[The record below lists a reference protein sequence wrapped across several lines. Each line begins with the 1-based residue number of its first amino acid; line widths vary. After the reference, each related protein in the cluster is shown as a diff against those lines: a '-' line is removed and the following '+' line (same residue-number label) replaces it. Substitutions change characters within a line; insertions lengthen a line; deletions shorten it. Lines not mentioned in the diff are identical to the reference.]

1 MAITVTDINDNSPVF
16 SSAETASVAE
26 NLTAVVYTAAS
37 TDADAGTTLTY
48 SLSGTDASLFAID
61 ADTGEVSF
69 ISSPDFEN
77 PADAGGDNVYDII
90 VTASDGTNST
100 DQSVTITV
108 ADVFESITIDLSSLT
123 AAQGFI
129 IQGDD
134 ARDQTGRSVSLAG
147 DVNGDGYDD
156 LIIGAHYG
164 DDGGTNA
171 GEAYVIYGGPDV
183 TGVIDLSGLTTAQG
197 FVIQGAEQAD
207 LTGESVSSAGDVN
220 GDGYDDLIV
229 GARLG
234 DGSSD
239 RAGEAY
245 VVYGGPSATG
255 VIDLSALSA
264 TQGFVILGDEPV
276 DELGRSVSSAGD
288 VNGDG
293 YDDLIIGATGADG
306 NSTRAGEA
314 YVIYGGPSVAATIDL
329 SNLMA
334 TQGFIVQGDA
344 TADRAGNS
352 VSSAGD
358 VNGDGFDDLIIGAP
372 YGNDGGAD
380 AGAAYV
386 VYGGPNITGLINLSI
401 LTSTQGFI
409 IQGDM
414 AGDRAGFSVSS
425 AGDVNGD
432 GYDDLIVGAVV
443 GDDGGSSA
451 GEAYVIYG
459 GPAVTGVIDLSS
471 LTTAQGFIIQGDSS
485 FDRAGFSVSSAGD
498 VNGDGFDDLIVG
510 APDGN
515 AAGEAYVVYG
525 GSSITELIDL
535 SALSSAE
542 GFTIQGDE
550 AGDRAGRSVSS
561 AGDVNGDGYDDLIL
575 GAPYGDDGGTDAGEA
590 YVVYGGATGTE
601 DTTSVT
607 LAGTAAAD
615 NFTGNAG
622 DDVFTDIG
630 LNDVVRGGAGDDTI
644 SVSSLD
650 FADIDGGNGSD
661 TLILDGSGLSLDLSS
676 VSANGVDNFDVI
688 DLTGTGNNTCLLYT
702 SPSPRDKR
710 QSRMPSSA

>member
-1 MAITVTDINDNSPVF
+1 MGSEMCIRDSFTSAPDFENPADAGANNVFDIIVTASDGTDSTDQAVAITVTDINDNSPVF

-123 AAQGFI
+123 SAQGFI

-344 TADRAGNS
+344 TADRAGTVSYTHLTLPTICS
-352 VSSAGD
+352 V
-358 VNGDGFDDLIIGAP
+358 
-372 YGNDGGAD
+372 
-380 AGAAYV
+380 
-386 VYGGPNITGLINLSI
+386 
-401 LTSTQGFI
+401 
-409 IQGDM
+409 
-414 AGDRAGFSVSS
+414 
-425 AGDVNGD
+425 
-432 GYDDLIVGAVV
+432 
-443 GDDGGSSA
+443 
-451 GEAYVIYG
+451 
-459 GPAVTGVIDLSS
+459 
-471 LTTAQGFIIQGDSS
+471 
-485 FDRAGFSVSSAGD
+485 
-498 VNGDGFDDLIVG
+498 
-510 APDGN
+510 
-515 AAGEAYVVYG
+515 
-525 GSSITELIDL
+525 
-535 SALSSAE
+535 
-542 GFTIQGDE
+542 
-550 AGDRAGRSVSS
+550 
-561 AGDVNGDGYDDLIL
+561 
-575 GAPYGDDGGTDAGEA
+575 
-590 YVVYGGATGTE
+590 
-601 DTTSVT
+601 
-607 LAGTAAAD
+607 
-615 NFTGNAG
+615 
-622 DDVFTDIG
+622 
-630 LNDVVRGGAGDDTI
+630 
-644 SVSSLD
+644 
-650 FADIDGGNGSD
+650 
-661 TLILDGSGLSLDLSS
+661 
-676 VSANGVDNFDVI
+676 
-688 DLTGTGNNTCLLYT
+688 
-702 SPSPRDKR
+702 
-710 QSRMPSSA
+710 